1 MYWVNFLHIYQP
13 PTQTKE
19 ILRKVTGES
28 YRKIIDGLL
37 KNPKAK
43 LTLNI
48 NAVLTEMLMKHGYQ
62 DIVDDIKILLEKG
75 QIELTASAKFHP
87 LLPMLPKEEIVR
99 QIRLNEETNSK
110 YFGNAY
116 KPQGFFPPEMGYSPF
131 VGEIIAELGY
141 KWVILDELSCTSLPL
156 NPTKLYKNSRGLY
169 FFFRERGPS
178 FKILSAQLGTAES
191 VIREFDNRIEKNEYM
206 LTAMDGETFGHH
218 RLGLEQLLLEI
229 YQSPK
234 LPTVKISELFTLFT
248 EEILMEPRPSTW
260 ALMPKDIAKNIP
272 FARWNNPE
280 NPIHQKQW
288 ELTNMA
294 IKLVN
299 NEDEERHKLLDTAL
313 HSDQYWWAS
322 AKPWWSLEMIE
333 KGAFELLTAIRNF
346 KSSTETDRQK
356 AWNLY
361 IEIITMGFDW
371 QRTGKVADLS
381 KKEDEEMKERMDEDR
396 PYISHEEYQKMIT
409 TLNKQMLAAADQ
421 KEYIRA
427 DQFRKRIEELK
438 ADGPDDEIK
447 INQ

>member
-13 PTQTKE
+13 PTQTEE
-19 ILRKVTGES
+19 ILKKVARES
-28 YRKIIDGLL
+28 YRKIIEGLL
-37 KNPKAK
+37 KNPQAK

-48 NAVLTEMLMKHGYQ
+48 NAVLTEMLMQYGYQ
-62 DIVDDIKILLEKG
+62 DVVNNIKILLERG

-99 QIRLNEETNSK
+99 QVRLNEETNSK
-110 YFGNAY
+110 YFGAAY
-116 KPQGFFPPEMGYSPF
+116 KPQGFFPPEMGYSPY

-141 KWVILDELSCTSLPL
+141 KWIILDELSCTSLPL
-156 NPTKLYKNSRGLY
+156 DPAKLYKNSRGLY

-191 VIREFDNRIEKNEYM
+191 VIREFDNRIEKKEYM

-218 RLGLEQLLLEI
+218 RLGHEQLLLEI
-229 YQSPK
+229 YKSPK
-234 LPTVKISELFTLFT
+234 LPTVKISDLFSLFSDEVLT
-248 EEILMEPRPSTW
+248 EPRSSSW

-299 NEDEERHKLLDTAL
+299 GEDENKHQLLDIAL

-333 KGAFELLTAIRNF
+333 KGAFELLTAIKSF
-346 KSSTETDRQK
+346 KKSTDTDKKK
-356 AWNLY
+356 AWDLY

-371 QRTGKVADLS
+371 QRTGMVADLS
-381 KKEDEEMKERMDEDR
+381 KKEDEEMKERMDQDR
-396 PYISHEEYQKMIT
+396 PYISSEEFQKMIEVLT
-409 TLNKQMLAAADQ
+409 KQMLAAADQ

-438 ADGPDDEIK
+438 SDAPNEEIK
-447 INQ
+447 VNQ